1 MDSKINT
8 NTPKKK
14 EKQRNEVKNSGK
26 TPTDLVKPN
35 KLVIFFFVIITC
47 ASVFSFSIIASK
59 LSEISVALN
68 SLDSTNREIESSKG
82 RLHQLREKVVVLVQE
97 ANRAEENS
105 SKMRIEE
112 KRVDQQLQI
121 GMDELENRRDEFNKL
136 VKKRDI
142 AELETEKFRGSLK
155 NISETISS
163 REQELIALEK
173 ERDDLSNNNKKLSD
187 SNYRLKEQVETLNQ
201 ELEELVPLK
210 SELNS
215 VRQTVKLLREAVI
228 GLSELNASVTLLE
241 NQKEVL
247 EISVGRL
254 TSTQA
259 TLNSDNELMSQSIIK
274 NKNELASIEGEL
286 TSLEGEIKAE
296 KNSLTLLRE
305 ESARLG
311 VQVSSTKS
319 KLNNLKQDLE
329 LKNVEIASIKAD
341 ILSAQK
347 DKDSLAEFSPI
358 LSNAKADF
366 ETAKAG
372 LRSIEKNRESLI
384 GEIASL
390 TTKNQTLKTE
400 RDSLLPVVSRLS
412 TEIAESKKSL
422 DSLRIKTLALKTES
436 INAKES
442 LQETESKARVSLSKR
457 NAIVL
462 EIKDAEERRQGLF
475 QEIAESRKSLDSS
488 RNQASVFVQES
499 IQAQASLQEAE
510 LNLQAITEKSN
521 LRSQELETLEEKKL
535 KLSQEILTLEAKKKS
550 LNN

>member
-1 MDSKINT
+1 MDSKTNT

-14 EKQRNEVKNSGK
+14 EKQKNELKNSRNI
-26 TPTDLVKPN
+26 PTDLAKPN
-35 KLVIFFFVIITC
+35 KSVISFFVIITC

-121 GMDELENRRDEFNKL
+121 VMDELENRRDEFNKL

-163 REQELIALEK
+163 REQELLALEK
-173 ERDDLSNNNKKLSD
+173 ERDEISMNNKNLRD
-187 SNYRLKEQVETLNQ
+187 SIYILREESEGLKQELKELTPQ
-201 ELEELVPLK
+201 K
-210 SELNS
+210 SELNA
-215 VRQTVKLLREAVI
+215 VRQTVRSLRESVV
-228 GLSELNASVTLLE
+228 GLSELNASVVLLK

-247 EISVGRL
+247 ELSVRRL
-254 TSTQA
+254 TKTQST
-259 TLNSDNELMSQSIIK
+259 LKSDNELNSESLVK
-274 NKNELASIEGEL
+274 NKNELAGTEGKLGSIK
-286 TSLEGEIKAE
+286 SEITAE
-296 KNSLTLLRE
+296 KNSLISLKQ
-305 ESARLG
+305 ESAALV

-329 LKNVEIASIKAD
+329 SKNVEIASMKAD

-372 LRSIEKNRESLI
+372 LRSIEKSRESLI

-390 TTKNQTLKTE
+390 TTRNQTLKTE
-400 RDSLLPVVSRLS
+400 RDSLLPVVARLD
-412 TEIAESKKSL
+412 TEIVESKKSL

-436 INAKES
+436 ISAKES

-462 EIKDAEERRQGLF
+462 EIKDAEERKQGLF
-475 QEIAESRKSLDSS
+475 KEIAESRKSLDSS

-521 LRSQELETLEEKKL
+521 LTSQELGTLEEKKL
-535 KLSQEILTLEAKKKS
+535 KLSQEILTIEAKKKS
-550 LNN
+550 LNK

>member
-1 MDSKINT
+1 MDSKTNT

-14 EKQRNEVKNSGK
+14 EKQKNELKNSRNI
-26 TPTDLVKPN
+26 PTDLAKPN
-35 KLVIFFFVIITC
+35 KSVISFFVIITC

-82 RLHQLREKVVVLVQE
+82 KLHQLREKVVLLVQE

-105 SKMRIEE
+105 SKMKVEE
-112 KRVDQQLQI
+112 VRVGKQLQVEM
-121 GMDELENRRDEFNKL
+121 GELEIRRDEFNKL

-142 AELETEKFRGSLK
+142 AELETEKFLGSLK

-163 REQELIALEK
+163 REKELLALEK
-173 ERDDLSNNNKKLSD
+173 ERDEISMNNKNLRD
-187 SNYRLKEQVETLNQ
+187 SIYILREESEGLKQELKELTPQ
-201 ELEELVPLK
+201 K
-210 SELNS
+210 SELNA
-215 VRQTVKLLREAVI
+215 VRQTVRSLRESVV
-228 GLSELNASVTLLE
+228 GLSELNASVVLLK

-247 EISVGRL
+247 ELSVRRL
-254 TSTQA
+254 TKTQST
-259 TLNSDNELMSQSIIK
+259 LKSDNELNSESLVK
-274 NKNELASIEGEL
+274 NKNELAGTEGKLGSIK
-286 TSLEGEIKAE
+286 SEITAE
-296 KNSLTLLRE
+296 KNSLISLKK
-305 ESARLG
+305 ESAALV

-329 LKNVEIASIKAD
+329 SKNVEIASMKAD

-372 LRSIEKNRESLI
+372 LRSIEKSRESLI

-390 TTKNQTLKTE
+390 TTRNQTLKTE
-400 RDSLLPVVSRLS
+400 RDSLLPVVARLD
-412 TEIAESKKSL
+412 TEIVESKKSL

-436 INAKES
+436 ISAKES

-462 EIKDAEERRQGLF
+462 EIKDAEERKQGLF
-475 QEIAESRKSLDSS
+475 KEIAESRKSLDSS

-521 LRSQELETLEEKKL
+521 LRSQELKALEEKKL
-535 KLSQEILTLEAKKKS
+535 KLSQEILTIEAKKKS
-550 LNN
+550 LNK

>member
-14 EKQRNEVKNSGK
+14 EKQKNEVKNSGK

-35 KLVIFFFVIITC
+35 KLVIFFFVVITC

-82 RLHQLREKVVVLVQE
+82 RLHQLREKVVVFVQE

-136 VKKRDI
+136 VKKRDT

-163 REQELIALEK
+163 KEQELSALEK
-173 ERDDLSNNNKKLSD
+173 EREEISMNNKNLRD
-187 SNYRLKEQVETLNQ
+187 SIYILREESEGLKQELKELTPQ
-201 ELEELVPLK
+201 K
-210 SELNS
+210 SELNA
-215 VRQTVKLLREAVI
+215 VRQTVRSLRESVV
-228 GLSELNASVTLLE
+228 GLSELNASVVLLK

-247 EISVGRL
+247 ELSVRRL
-254 TSTQA
+254 TKTQST
-259 TLNSDNELMSQSIIK
+259 LKSDNELNSESLVK
-274 NKNELASIEGEL
+274 NKNELAGTEGKLGSIK
-286 TSLEGEIKAE
+286 SEITAE
-296 KNSLTLLRE
+296 KNSLISLKQ
-305 ESARLG
+305 ESAALV
-311 VQVSSTKS
+311 VQFSSTKS

-329 LKNVEIASIKAD
+329 LKNMKIASINAD
-341 ILSAQK
+341 ILTAQK
-347 DKDSLAEFSPI
+347 DKESLAEFSPI

-366 ETAKAG
+366 ETANARLKSAEKA
-372 LRSIEKNRESLI
+372 RESLI
-384 GEIASL
+384 EEIASL
-390 TTKNQTLKTE
+390 TTRNQSLKAE
-400 RDSLLPVVSRLS
+400 KDLLLPDISRLS

-436 INAKES
+436 INAKEN

-462 EIKDAEERRQGLF
+462 EIKEVEERKLGLF
-475 QEIAESRKSLDSS
+475 QEITESRKSLDSS

-499 IQAQASLQEAE
+499 IKAQESLQEAE

-521 LRSQELETLEEKKL
+521 LRSQELKALEEKKL
-535 KLSQEILTLEAKKKS
+535 KLSQEILTIEAKKKS
-550 LNN
+550 LNK

>member
-1 MDSKINT
+1 MDSKTNT

-14 EKQRNEVKNSGK
+14 EKQKNELKNSRNI
-26 TPTDLVKPN
+26 PTDLAKPN
-35 KLVIFFFVIITC
+35 KSVISFFVIITC

-82 RLHQLREKVVVLVQE
+82 KLHQLREKVVLLVQE

-105 SKMRIEE
+105 SKMKVEE
-112 KRVDQQLQI
+112 VRVGKQLQVEM
-121 GMDELENRRDEFNKL
+121 GELEIRRDEFNKL

-142 AELETEKFRGSLK
+142 AELETEKFLGSLK

-163 REQELIALEK
+163 REKELLALEK
-173 ERDDLSNNNKKLSD
+173 ERDEISMNNKNLRD
-187 SNYRLKEQVETLNQ
+187 SIYILREESEGLKQELKELTPQ
-201 ELEELVPLK
+201 K
-210 SELNS
+210 SELNA
-215 VRQTVKLLREAVI
+215 VRQTVRSLRESVV
-228 GLSELNASVTLLE
+228 GLSELNASVVLLK

-247 EISVGRL
+247 ELSVRRL
-254 TSTQA
+254 TKTQST
-259 TLNSDNELMSQSIIK
+259 LKSDNELNSESLVK
-274 NKNELASIEGEL
+274 NKNELAGTEGKLGSIK
-286 TSLEGEIKAE
+286 SEITAE
-296 KNSLTLLRE
+296 KNSLISLKQ
-305 ESARLG
+305 ESAALV

-329 LKNVEIASIKAD
+329 SKNVEIASINAD
-341 ILSAQK
+341 ILTAQK
-347 DKDSLAEFSPI
+347 DKESLAEFSPI

-366 ETAKAG
+366 ETANARLKSAEKA
-372 LRSIEKNRESLI
+372 RESLI
-384 GEIASL
+384 EEIASL
-390 TTKNQTLKTE
+390 TTRNQSLKAE
-400 RDSLLPVVSRLS
+400 KDLLLPDISRLS

-436 INAKES
+436 ISAKES

-462 EIKDAEERRQGLF
+462 EIKDAEERKQGLF
-475 QEIAESRKSLDSS
+475 KEIAESRKSLDSS

-521 LRSQELETLEEKKL
+521 LRSQELKALEEKKL
-535 KLSQEILTLEAKKKS
+535 KLSQEILTIEAKKKS
-550 LNN
+550 LNK

>member
-121 GMDELENRRDEFNKL
+121 VMDELENRRDEFNKL

-163 REQELIALEK
+163 REQELLALEK
-173 ERDDLSNNNKKLSD
+173 ERDEISMNNKNLRD
-187 SNYRLKEQVETLNQ
+187 SIYILREESEGLKQELKELTPQ
-201 ELEELVPLK
+201 K
-210 SELNS
+210 SELNA
-215 VRQTVKLLREAVI
+215 VRQTVRSLRESVV
-228 GLSELNASVTLLE
+228 GLSELNASVVLLK

-247 EISVGRL
+247 ELSVRRL
-254 TSTQA
+254 TKTQST
-259 TLNSDNELMSQSIIK
+259 LKSDNELNSESLVK
-274 NKNELASIEGEL
+274 NKNELAGTEGKLGSIK
-286 TSLEGEIKAE
+286 SEITAE
-296 KNSLTLLRE
+296 KNSLISLKQ
-305 ESARLG
+305 ESAALV

-329 LKNVEIASIKAD
+329 SKNVEIASMKAD

-372 LRSIEKNRESLI
+372 LRSIKKSRESLI

-390 TTKNQTLKTE
+390 TTRNQTLKTE
-400 RDSLLPVVSRLS
+400 RDSLLPVVARLD
-412 TEIAESKKSL
+412 TEIVESKKSL

-436 INAKES
+436 ISAKES

-462 EIKDAEERRQGLF
+462 EIKDAEERKQGLF
-475 QEIAESRKSLDSS
+475 KEIAESRKSLDSS

-521 LRSQELETLEEKKL
+521 LTSQELGTLEEKKL

-550 LNN
+550 LNK